1 MMRGALSDITK
12 AVGHTPIVKLNR
24 VTEGLESEIYVKCE
38 YLNPGGS
45 HKDRVAINM
54 IKDAEAAGLKPGG
67 TIVEATS
74 GNTGAA
80 LAMVAAIRGYKCVF
94 VMPDKMSQEK
104 ISTLRAFGAKVVV
117 CPTAVE
123 PEDPRSYYQVAKR
136 IAEETPN
143 CFYANQYHNA
153 SNPNPHYLPTGPEI
167 WEQCGHELD
176 VFVAGMG
183 TGGTISGTG
192 KYLKANK
199 PDINLVGGDPGGAPS
214 PT

>member
-24 VTEGLESEIYVKCE
+24 VTEGIESEIYVKCE

-45 HKDRVAINM
+45 HKDRVALNM
-54 IKDAEAAGLKPGG
+54 IRDAEASGLKSGG

-80 LAMVAAIRGYKCVF
+80 LAMVAAIKGYKCIF

-123 PEDPRSYYQVAKR
+123 PDDPRSYYQVAKKL
-136 IAEETPN
+136 ANETPN
-143 CFYANQYHNA
+143 SFYANQYHNA
-153 SNPNPHYLPTGPEI
+153 DNPGGHYGSTGPEI
-167 WEQCGHELD
+167 WSQTGGEVDVLVCGL
-176 VFVAGMG
+176 G
-183 TGGTISGTG
+183 TG
-192 KYLKANK
+192 
-199 PDINLVGGDPGGAPS
+199 
-214 PT
+214 